1 MFQLIE
7 KYSTIE
13 KSILPDPH
21 LQNVFIE
28 ELLGIP
34 CNRLSRLVGL

>member
-1 MFQLIE
+1 MVKLIE

-13 KSILPDPH
+13 KSILPDPR

-34 CNRLSRLVGL
+34 CNRLSRLVEL